1 MLRLTNG
8 ILQIRPLDNFTL
20 VEQRILHNFVAICAL
35 FRLVRRFLMKADRKS
50 IVTGFFKISNIGRW
64 RGFGVVTSDVFFVFS
79 GSLRLVSSSHLLW
92 LVCFHTPLD
101 VLVSRYHRQ

>member
-50 IVTGFFKISNIGRW
+50 IVTGFF
-64 RGFGVVTSDVFFVFS
+64 
-79 GSLRLVSSSHLLW
+79 
-92 LVCFHTPLD
+92 
-101 VLVSRYHRQ
+101 